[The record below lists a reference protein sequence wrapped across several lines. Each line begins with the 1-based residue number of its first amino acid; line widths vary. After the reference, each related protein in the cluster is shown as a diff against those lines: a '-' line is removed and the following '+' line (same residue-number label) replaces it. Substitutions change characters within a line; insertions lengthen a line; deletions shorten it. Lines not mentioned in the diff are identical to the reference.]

1 MEPTVCLIGT
11 LDTKGPELLFLK
23 EQIQRSGL
31 KALVIDMGILG
42 EPPFEPTIPREEVA
56 RRGGSSIELLKKTQD
71 ESHAQEVM
79 SLGLKA
85 IVMELL
91 TAHKI
96 HGFIAI
102 GGGQGSSMASPT
114 LKALP
119 IGFPK
124 ILVSTKVTQAGL
136 WPYIGPKDVV
146 VIPPVADLAGLNRLT
161 KIILAN
167 AASAMIGM
175 VTLSQRIEPIGPLVV
190 MSMNGTVTETG
201 LRLKDWL
208 EQKGYEVV
216 VFHSIGTGGY
226 ALEEFLMENDVKAVV
241 ELAVNEINCHLF
253 EGKASAGPN
262 RLQAAGKKGI
272 PQLLV
277 PGSADFINFLGPETL
292 PKHYLN
298 RKIHRHSK
306 AATLVRTSP
315 QENRKL
321 GEYLAQ
327 KLNQARGKALIVW
340 PKRGLSSLDK
350 EGLVF
355 WDKEAD
361 QSLLEALKANLDP
374 SISIREVDAH
384 INDPEF
390 SKELIRIL
398 EHLTRT

>member
-1 MEPTVCLIGT
+1 
-11 LDTKGPELLFLK
+11 
-23 EQIQRSGL
+23 
-31 KALVIDMGILG
+31 
-42 EPPFEPTIPREEVA
+42 
-56 RRGGSSIELLKKTQD
+56 
-71 ESHAQEVM
+71 
-79 SLGLKA
+79 
-85 IVMELL
+85 
-91 TAHKI
+91 
-96 HGFIAI
+96 
-102 GGGQGSSMASPT
+102 
-114 LKALP
+114 
-119 IGFPK
+119 
-124 ILVSTKVTQAGL
+124 
-136 WPYIGPKDVV
+136 
-146 VIPPVADLAGLNRLT
+146 
-161 KIILAN
+161 
-167 AASAMIGM
+167 
-175 VTLSQRIEPIGPLVV
+175 VV